1 MLYSSLTMFFII
13 CSFLYHS
20 ISYHRLGKNAH
31 HSIFL
36 FSPRPLVLLE
46 VAPSDYQLVPG
57 VSYLLLDLFRFCLE
71 YNSCHLSS
79 LQKLEM
85 REGRVSVLR

>member
-1 MLYSSLTMFFII
+1 MLYSRSTR
-13 CSFLYHS
+13 FLVVYTFLHLS